1 MIRLDNIN
9 KCFNKHLKNKNNV
22 LQDVSFTL
30 PDSGLI
36 AIFGKSGSGKTTLL
50 NIIGGLAKPDSGTIT
65 IGASKFKKV
74 SDNLRNK
81 EIGFIFQNYYLEKN
95 YKISE
100 IIENQMI
107 ISGIS
112 DKKIIEEETSK
123 ALEQVEMT
131 RFKNKTGDSLSGG
144 QQQRVA
150 IARAIAKDAKI
161 ILADEPTGNLDS
173 QNTAKVMQILKDISK
188 TRLVVLVTHELNL
201 IEEYADSYI
210 ELVDGKVVHNLESS
224 KANEVEHSNS
234 SPNKLVKTHKIGKL
248 FNFKRIIKH
257 LKFSTEDRFNSV
269 ATIFKQ
275 IFIIFF
281 GAFLTFLA
289 MKSFEINR
297 SFAEDKPLNS
307 NAVYTDVK
315 AYEEIKNLDKKLY
328 DKVNFFETNY
338 RSGIFKLKVFDLI
351 SEISESY
358 IPLPLEESI
367 TKENLVS
374 GDIPSNNEVLVST
387 GLLKALKHK
396 TPIKELKND
405 KIAKLLYFSNEYLVA
420 GVIKNEDKI
429 VYFKGADYLN
439 FLKVYSKIAFNDVNE
454 LFFKGSYK
462 AKSYYSKIH
471 ETDQGLAND
480 EAILEINR
488 NSLYR
493 LLDNYKEADIICEST
508 NIALLNSPKL
518 IQINDSKLY
527 IKKIKIIK
535 SAMKNDVNILVN
547 KEVISN
553 IFVYIKPNI
562 NAIENNNL
570 KYNDYFFE
578 IISKDKTKL
587 AKHFSDNYISSV
599 DVLGLYNQ
607 RLSESKSKAFG
618 EIQILLLGVLLL
630 FFIYYFF
637 AKADSIKNN
646 KEYGIYRAIGV
657 KKSNLLFKEL
667 VAQSLTNLTTFT
679 ITYLISSCFISSY
692 YLISNISILMLFLY
706 LVGVYFISIIV
717 LMFISIIPYLFVI
730 YLMPSDILAKYDI

>member
-9 KCFNKHLKNKNNV
+9 KCFNKHLKNKNKV

-50 NIIGGLAKPDSGTIT
+50 NILGGLAKPDSGTIT
-65 IGASKFKKV
+65 IGESKFKKV

-173 QNTAKVMQILKDISK
+173 ENTAKVMHILKDISK

-210 ELVDGKVVHNLESS
+210 ELVDGKVVHNLENNKPSDEKLS
-224 KANEVEHSNS
+224 YIES
-234 SPNKLVKTHKIGKL
+234 NKLVKTHKSGKL

-269 ATIFKQ
+269 ASIFKQ

-289 MKSFEINR
+289 MQAFEINR
-297 SFAEDKPLNS
+297 SFVKDKPLNS

-315 AYEEIKNLDKKLY
+315 AYDEIKNLDKNLY

-338 RSGIFKLKVFDLI
+338 RSAIFKLKVFDLI
-351 SEISESY
+351 SEINESY
-358 IPLPLEESI
+358 IPLPLEDSI
-367 TKENLVS
+367 TKEHLVS
-374 GDIPSNNEVLVST
+374 GSMPSNNEVLIST
-387 GLLKALKHK
+387 GLLKALKNK

-405 KIAKLLYFSNEYLVA
+405 KIAKLLYFSSEYLVS
-420 GVIKNEDKI
+420 GVIQNEHKI

-439 FLKVYSKIAFNDVNE
+439 FLKVYSKIVFNDVNE

-462 AKSYYSKIH
+462 TKSYYSKIV
-471 ETDQGLAND
+471 ETNQGLAND

-535 SAMKNDVNILVN
+535 TSMKNDVNILVN

-553 IFVYIKPNI
+553 IFVYLKPNI

-570 KYNDYFFE
+570 KYNDFFFE
-578 IISKDKTKL
+578 IISKDKSKLTKYL
-587 AKHFSDNYISSV
+587 NDNYISSV

-607 RLSESKSKAFG
+607 RLTESKSKAFG
-618 EIQILLLGVLLL
+618 DIQFLLLGVLLL

-637 AKADSIKNN
+637 TKADSIKNN

-657 KKSNLLFKEL
+657 KKSNLLYKEL

-679 ITYLISSCFISSY
+679 ITYLIASSFISSY
-692 YLISNISILMLFLY
+692 YLISNISILILFLY
-706 LVGVYFISIIV
+706 LVGIYFISMLV

>member
-9 KCFNKHLKNKNNV
+9 KCFNKHLKNKNKV

-30 PDSGLI
+30 PDNGLI

-50 NIIGGLAKPDSGTIT
+50 NILGGLAKPDSGTIT
-65 IGASKFKKV
+65 IGESKFKKV

-173 QNTAKVMQILKDISK
+173 ENTAKVMQILKDISK

-210 ELVDGKVVHNLESS
+210 ELVDGKVVHNLEDNKPSDEKLS
-224 KANEVEHSNS
+224 DSDS
-234 SPNKLVKTHKIGKL
+234 NKLVKTHKSGKL

-257 LKFSTEDRFNSV
+257 LRFASEDRFNSV
-269 ATIFKQ
+269 ASIFKQ

-289 MKSFEINR
+289 MQAFEINR
-297 SFAEDKPLNS
+297 SFAKDKPLNS

-315 AYEEIKNLDKKLY
+315 AYDEIKNLDKALY

-338 RSGIFKLKVFDLI
+338 RSAIFKLKVFDLI
-351 SEISESY
+351 SEIKESY
-358 IPLPLEESI
+358 IPLPLEDSI
-367 TKENLVS
+367 TKEDLVS
-374 GDIPSNNEVLVST
+374 GSMPSNNEVLIST
-387 GLLKALKHK
+387 GLLKVLKNK

-405 KIAKLLYFSNEYLVA
+405 KIAKLLYFSSEYLVS
-420 GVIKNEDKI
+420 GVIQNEHKI

-462 AKSYYSKIH
+462 SKSYYSKIV
-471 ETDQGLAND
+471 ETNQGLAND
-480 EAILEINR
+480 EAILEVNR

-535 SAMKNDVNILVN
+535 TSMKNDVNILVN

-553 IFVYIKPNI
+553 IFVYLKPNI

-570 KYNDYFFE
+570 KYNDFFFE
-578 IISKDKTKL
+578 IISKDKSKLTKYL
-587 AKHFSDNYISSV
+587 NDNYISSI

-607 RLSESKSKAFG
+607 RLTESKSKAFG
-618 EIQILLLGVLLL
+618 EIQFLLLGVLLL
-630 FFIYYFF
+630 SFIYYFF
-637 AKADSIKNN
+637 TKADSIKNN

-679 ITYLISSCFISSY
+679 ITYLIAASFISSY

-706 LVGVYFISIIV
+706 LVGIYFISMLV